1 VSYGPCPE
9 LGTEASVEAA
19 KKRNSNACV
28 RPAGKQM
35 KVVGKKKMVVMPKG
49 AAVMKAA
56 AAPKCTV
63 IVFTKFASA
72 LLKATALE
80 GYNSTE
86 GWCS

>member
-1 VSYGPCPE
+1 
-9 LGTEASVEAA
+9 
-19 KKRNSNACV
+19 
-28 RPAGKQM
+28 M

-49 AAVMKAA
+49 AVVMKAA

-72 LLKATALE
+72 PLKATALE